1 MTEADLAREIRDLRA
16 EVRQMKE
23 LIDLLVAMVVE
34 SDDIDEEE
42 PGLVLSHGVEIPRIN
57 N

>member
-1 MTEADLAREIRDLRA
+1 MGLLTEADLAREIRDLGS

-23 LIDLLVAMVVE
+23 LIDLLVVE
-34 SDDIDEEE
+34 SEDIDEE
-42 PGLVLSHGVEIPRIN
+42 GLVLAGGAEVPRPN